1 MSAKK
6 ATQKS
11 TKSTTATGKK
21 STDSRTRNEPR

>member
-11 TKSTTATGKK
+11 TKSTTAIGKK
-21 STDSRTRNEPR
+21 SKGFTARNEPR